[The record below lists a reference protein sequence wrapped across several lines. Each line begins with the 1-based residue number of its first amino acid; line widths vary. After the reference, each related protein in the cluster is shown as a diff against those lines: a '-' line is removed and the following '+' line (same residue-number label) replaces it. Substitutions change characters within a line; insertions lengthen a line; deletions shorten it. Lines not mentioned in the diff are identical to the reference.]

1 MMSRAVA
8 AHMLMI
14 ARATGRSVITKY
26 EAHGQKHDY
35 WPIRVDQSPALL
47 LTMRAAGRYHADSH
61 ENI

>member
-1 MMSRAVA
+1 
-8 AHMLMI
+8 MLMI